1 MAFEFSNVEAFLNE
15 YGIWL
20 IIIGGLAF
28 AVVFLL
34 SKFRGRKQVPDYVKI
49 FKEQSIR
56 DESLNK
62 RNKLDPKWIYYG
74 DEKIGKIMTID
85 TQRYKYEPT
94 KEERD
99 LKVGIYGWEE
109 NITTITFR
117 DRNPIINIWVG
128 EKKIMRF
135 KESEGKRFG
144 SKLMFSSDFGFTALG
159 NQYTTKTGFKE
170 TAGIIDSEYS
180 KRLFEGNVSIMASKM
195 AGISGE
201 TPEFAQERELRRLE
215 IEKIRMEKQSKV
227 GGLI

>member
-20 IIIGGLAF
+20 IIIGGMAF
-28 AVVFLL
+28 GIVFLI
-34 SKFRGRKQVPDYVKI
+34 SKFKGVKKIPDYVKI
-49 FKEQSIR
+49 FNEQSIK

-62 RNKLDPKWIYYG
+62 RNKLDPKWIVYG

-85 TQRYKYEPT
+85 TNRYSYTPT
-94 KEERD
+94 KEEFAT
-99 LKVGIYGWEE
+99 KAGISQWED
-109 NITTITFR
+109 NITTVTFR
-117 DRNPIINIWVG
+117 DRNAIINLWLG

-135 KESEGKRFG
+135 KDTEGKRWG
-144 SKLMFSSDFGFTALG
+144 DKLIFSSDLGFTALG

-170 TAGIIDSEYS
+170 TSGVIEADYS
-180 KRLFEGNVSIMASKM
+180 KRLFEGNVTIMASKM

-215 IEKIRMEKQSKV
+215 IEKIRMEKQSKI
-227 GGLI
+227 GGLV